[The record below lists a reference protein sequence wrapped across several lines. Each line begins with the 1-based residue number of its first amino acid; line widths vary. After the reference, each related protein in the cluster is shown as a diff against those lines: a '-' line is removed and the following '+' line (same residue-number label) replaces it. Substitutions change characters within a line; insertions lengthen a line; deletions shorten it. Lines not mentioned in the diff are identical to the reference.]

1 MQDKPSLSSY
11 TGLSSSKPD
20 SVMNPVS
27 VQGSKPSL
35 SMYPDLKERLE
46 TDESPMYDI
55 DAVQNFSRTAEEIA
69 EKVIEIDKKLLL
81 SDDSKKERLLEI
93 DAEVSKLREE
103 QQKVAE
109 KMNEPTMSNAL
120 SPIGAFHQDKKAI
133 QNMTAQLR
141 ALYMERDELETKLKP
156 PTDQEKK
163 EALLSFGIGNF
174 GNTSDSAFKD
184 NDFISKYGPKKA
196 YDIYNAAVG
205 DQLSEVDKIDAKKA
219 TTTDEI
225 LSYKFLQHGKIPE
238 LKHVDD
244 SFVNKIVSDVTST
257 KEYSRAT
264 TPDKRKL
271 FDKAVSKAI
280 SELDLK
286 QPEGTEPVDKAELKK
301 SIIANILPRL
311 IRDED
316 GNITVEATKLY
327 AENQLQHV
335 RTMIELHK
343 NAIEDAG
350 LAVSNLASTGATR
363 GMTGL
368 VIGDNSQDVAAADS
382 RVKELEEKHGKENIQ
397 AWYHNLRTEY
407 FNLKDTEKELERML
421 EKPEAR
427 SGIRDIGKAFKT
439 TEGKSLATLQIS
451 DMYKS
456 LRMDK
461 IFKKL
466 ETGDAISYADK
477 KRLETY
483 ATLSYLDSLG
493 NDGMM
498 YNVTH
503 GIINMVPYI
512 ASFAVSGGA
521 FTGTKGVVQ
530 GALKGS
536 TLAAK
541 RVGIGKFKM
550 GLGDMAARSLGA
562 GAQTAVLPQ
571 MYVKNISDLARDNAS
586 LIIDPALGEIA
597 AKIDVNSG
605 LDLGKAV
612 GRGLWSTYSEV
623 FTERMGPYIM
633 KGLGIS
639 KRSLVDGISKQQL
652 FKNTALAGYMQM
664 KGIKTV
670 PELSKQIAKVTGW
683 NGLFEEYLEE
693 LANYY
698 MEGATHPK
706 DLTLP
711 VGKTHKEFFEQ
722 QLTTFLTVAG
732 FSGIMKTGQ
741 VSAQKTIGR
750 NVHFTWDQSG
760 KTQRLSLPRDFYN
773 EIVNAYAENKDP
785 LFGGQI
791 TPILQKYQGKLS
803 KDQFM
808 LTMNLMMKMGKENAQ
823 AEAASQTFPADQ
835 VAKAKGAPEQP
846 GSILDKKFEGNLT
859 QLTPEE
865 RKEVETEN
873 ERITKLYPDLVANNL
888 IAADKE
894 SGQYLEPDKLTMQT
908 FLNQVNSKLESVAEY
923 DERGNI
929 TNPNEEINDLLTKK
943 AVLEEIVTEL
953 EAADVQDFAALP
965 VPDKHKQL
973 EKELA
978 RGFEITGTA
987 SYVGR
992 GPTVEVLEMKL
1003 NDGRTVTAYVD
1014 PTLDKDTKA
1023 EVNKAVLDNKQFS
1036 LRVLKQSEWNPMLE
1050 IMDKETGIPYGDKI
1064 AIVLDGKNVGSVQI
1078 KDYRQQKSKTIQQE
1092 QNKTTAKKKAVAKLN
1107 TVKPKAAAPKSAE
1120 PKIEES
1126 KVQQTKAELDR
1137 LLQERKDK
1145 QGNIGFAFDPKSKAE
1160 DDIKLLKAW
1169 IDYLLAIG
1177 AETLEKIKAAI
1188 MEFAGT
1194 EITDD
1199 QAQYILDE
1207 MTRQRIAAS
1216 DFAKT
1221 LTPEEEK
1228 LIKEGIAAGI
1238 NTITEN
1244 RDIPVNEVLP
1254 TLIEAIQEDENMSP
1268 EEKIV
1273 QIATIVNNQ
1282 EAFLRKI
1289 NVAATLNNKKGIK
1302 FSAAT
1307 ISADDIVM
1315 PEFSGVNFTGDQ
1327 KIDSFLSGFSSV
1339 WRAIADATETNK
1351 DFVERKFYNIAKTKR
1366 FHQEVKNEAQYRHFV
1381 ASLKGVD
1388 YVTDKIAEM
1397 LEKSS
1402 FETAKSIF
1410 AFYGSL
1416 RLVSQFGFIL
1426 QNNVGTMKLLN
1437 SPQRFEDFISTFW
1450 THIQKYI
1457 FRDYTGYAALQSRIK
1472 VHKDEMER
1480 RFLVENR
1487 SYSKFEK
1494 LPAEEKTKL
1503 RIAQHEADLL
1513 LLQEVT
1519 GIKKDVWAGY
1529 FTSQTKETF
1538 AQSSRDSKLETDYGT
1553 YENLLKFDTYRNG
1566 WNRIQSTLAY
1576 NLWYKT
1582 LRTDDNQFD
1591 TTVEEF
1597 EEKFNRFFTQGDESK
1612 GALSNIF
1619 KLSTATAARDEL
1631 ASRGV
1636 DVEGHG
1642 FTSYV
1647 QDNMTFVIAEDIRNA
1662 PVSNELTKFYFNKGT
1677 DAEIIIIDGVSKINK
1692 DDRTKVSALN
1702 MSSEDLW
1709 VHQLFEFMQQGES
1722 YNAWMGQFAD
1732 KPVLY
1737 FLQAPK
1743 RAMPEKD
1750 SAEWQAFIKEFPEFN
1765 QAVDW
1770 IKRKVIH
1777 YYSDIFNKLLPS
1789 LPLDLKTDKEKT
1801 DWKNAQR
1808 QKIAEE
1814 FIYNFAMNTKDIIE
1828 VFDGNFES
1836 YDNDLLGLVKRRGS
1850 SNSTGYV
1857 ALSGVEGGLG
1867 EDYTFVLLD
1876 DMINGI
1882 EVFDGIEFMSG
1893 DYAKRAQV
1901 SIGKIFS
1908 KENVPGMEVL
1918 SSIKGLHSNVNLE
1931 NLRGLTKGNIVNIDL
1946 LAAAFPGSMFEDL
1959 KKFMDKNTIDRLSFG
1974 STTKLSEK
1982 AKGKED
1988 KEKKMMRLWDENGKR
2003 ISNPQLVKDAVIIR
2017 KTSDTYIQQDL
2028 RHDTK
2033 PETKKM
2039 SSQLLSNMRIL
2050 PHGNVIAEKIA
2061 SLQNIVV
2068 SEMIAKVSGVNLEE
2082 ARISWIRE
2090 QVNKNRHEEL
2100 LSMLDKGM
2108 TTFDPGYAS
2117 LIRKLIASHITQN
2130 SLEIPINRVNTQEI
2144 PDPSGLLR
2152 SREISPDGLHV
2163 MLPDIA
2169 SSIQG
2174 ARYAEHEFKGK
2185 VKEAIDHVNA
2195 NKEKYG
2201 DLFDSDGQLMEWEI
2215 SMRDGI
2221 IPGEIIMSTRTPA
2234 DDLHAHTVGRL
2245 AFEIKGG
2252 NFTMLDRQ
2260 SQKASGSD
2268 FDGDQRFNWT
2278 FYRNKAGQ
2286 VITGGSKEG
2295 IANDMLKLIA
2305 EDYTNPAM
2313 NDKINEP
2320 INTNAYKPLV
2330 DKLREKGDK
2339 YSYLDP
2345 RTWND
2350 ARMQNMTGVKL
2361 KGTMTDLVT
2370 VYSLINDM
2378 GIPFKKKIDIN
2389 YEIEYKDEDID
2400 GVNIIEVYQGYNN
2413 ERDSRKFN
2421 YYTTNKDEAKDYG
2434 TKVIR
2439 KIINIGSFL
2448 RKYNIVNGKIEYT
2461 EEFKYE
2467 LETFKLKTGKR
2478 FDILDN
2484 SSEGLKTQYEF
2495 FGHLQNVG
2503 YDGYT
2508 ELIPNYKT
2516 DENTYIVTFPK
2527 SIPLNNIAKDSSGL
2541 LKIHLA
2547 NLLNMAFDNA
2557 KDPKI
2562 EIMGINEITAPMF
2575 VLAMIGNKD
2584 LDTSS
2589 HASIFAH
2596 VEKLSSYFNSPIVKE
2611 YVAAIRRG
2619 KGAIGELDKA
2629 ELKFNI
2635 GRLYGEQA
2643 ANNLF
2648 NLVSYAEDL
2657 SSIRR
2662 FYSLTQKMPNTAAE
2676 LQEARQLY
2684 KRIVNNELD
2693 FISTRNF
2700 LDNNGHLLPEFRIA
2714 TKALQLAE
2722 DFIYRDT
2729 FEYSHTGKKIYK
2741 AIYARIKANNKY
2753 KKYFTQ
2759 DELQALSYCL
2769 NAIAV
2774 HKAIGITL
2782 PQKALHEK
2790 LKAAMPQMRK
2800 DYPNNK
2806 FLQSITIAR
2815 HGINQFLEILQ
2826 DYKYTTISDEKLEEI
2841 RKDFDTLFYNEP
2853 EFANQLALYV
2863 VSKWGTSTSTW
2874 KGSYFNLFSQ
2884 DFRVDL
2890 SKKLMAEFEKWDIEG
2905 LTNAEMLQIAE
2916 LTLKSSKNKT
2926 LRDMS
2931 TMQSRFPAP
2940 YDYNSMATIDS
2951 SVSYEALSGLEDI
2964 SSMDQFIE
2972 YSKQQGIDIA
2982 SLIEVAGTRSTSAV
2996 VAWSKEFIANF
3007 RKQADSIFSDINNSN
3022 LKVRD
3027 MMPADV
3033 AGELLSTDDPAL
3045 SKFVFD
3051 HLRKTYPGVLFF
3063 ESREEFEK
3071 FYIKNGAIG
3080 LNINPNAIGH
3090 AFANAVYID
3099 PVKAVQSTMLHEYG
3113 HIYFDAL
3120 PEDNKVKK
3128 ALRSLYSEQMP
3139 GRSQEDIDEA
3149 IILDIGRAGVDI
3161 AKVEIEESQLD
3172 RFLNLLKRFWRD
3184 VKILFGRYDK
3194 NDLTQ
3199 KLAWAVWSNQGSI
3212 KTNTNYA
3219 DAIIRNMVLSNNKA
3233 DNVQFNGETHT
3244 HYIGDEMIAGVTSTV
3259 QTIMESKFD
3268 QDAKAKEQQIKFD
3281 FDHKKLTHERIEQE
3295 ETEEIRMK
3303 MAQLY
3308 NDITEK
3314 GTVVHAVAESV
3325 FGNHIVTDEEKA
3337 EFIDIKDYYRL
3348 IRQFEE
3354 EKERILGIY
3363 PDAIFYTERQ
3373 IISKKFKIGGFFDL
3387 VVDIGDNKLHLY
3399 DFKTSS
3405 YEYADNTMQPT
3416 EKYKH
3421 AYSMFKAPFSNFAQS
3436 KFNTHMLQTNIYAN
3450 ILEEQEDPTQPG
3462 IKNEVTKITII
3473 PIIRELENGKIKS
3486 ANLAEHHVKIPRGPA
3501 SREIANRLMTIS
3513 LMQRQ
3518 NFYDKYPQ
3526 LKEILEKS
3534 GIAPQIVTDMIMSYH
3549 FFNQFIPDLSKTTR
3563 EDMESFRMAEFG
3575 AMKVELFRLG
3585 YTTADLYGSKAL
3597 PFELLFYN
3605 AMEFHIPKFE
3615 MSRMMDTY
3623 FPEQEVKG
3631 YYVPRDNPA
3640 ATARRWHKL
3649 THEGEE
3655 YILQEAGFATL
3666 KTDDE
3671 VMMVYDMERPT
3682 KEIKRDVYI
3691 YSVINVNP
3699 KAKSVHLRNQATG
3712 HEIVVKLPA
3721 KDSGALKIHKTL
3733 PEGIEDPGSNSY
3745 VPRYLY
3751 EKKAVMERHVDF
3763 NKVIKDK
3770 EGTLNNEAKLTK
3782 RRRDIYFMQGL
3793 FQNRFTTMAETE
3805 VFMKSSDKVNE
3816 LIQHLGMI
3824 NNDVSSHMS
3833 SLLREVAVN
3842 HVFANALAKEHS
3854 FVGPPNQ
3861 PLPMTLNLYY
3871 IITKNPNA
3879 NFMDFDK
3886 FRWVRMAMPQRMHE
3900 AQYIGLT
3907 TYASLMEN
3915 GYKDFQEDN
3924 YILNNLLKEFA
3935 GGKIDYDLA
3944 TDIGED
3950 GYRYWRRPGE
3960 KALEGH
3966 PLERKF
3972 LEIIY
3977 EYHEKFDPE
3986 LIEDVENGMQRRIR
4000 IANVYMTRNEAIKR
4014 WGSKW
4019 GPMFYEKLR
4028 PQKYD
4033 KVRLSLLE
4041 PVRKN
4046 GRWEKKLDKHGN
4058 EIIMTLK
4065 DIKEQYAHM
4074 NLSEEDHKR
4083 HLGPKWM
4090 HIVLRWPGTENVWG
4104 NAGLLNEYIR
4114 RAEMT
4119 YRKGED
4125 VNNLGTILESTKN
4138 TIPVI
4143 GKGIS
4148 PYGTMELV
4156 EAEAKS
4162 LKSMIFRYYM
4172 KDLVGPLEWM
4182 INQYSPEDKDP
4193 TDVMKYIK
4201 EWGEYILYNKKP
4213 QGTFA
4218 GEKISDMIDFFNRL
4232 NSLNKIMWSFKT
4244 QGVNVAIGQTFN
4256 MIREPGMYFRGMSKI
4271 SKNPSNFVKAM
4282 KLAQSLGIAN
4292 IVDDAIFDQVDKEM
4306 RILGVDVK
4314 KIEDK
4319 GYKLMEWAEK
4329 SNQIPILIGSMTDEE
4344 WDAYDINASVIPGK
4358 EKDKLTDYR
4367 RRQILYRIQDIHGDY
4382 SAITMAPWFAHNSGK
4397 AFMQFKKWIPALIWS
4412 QIAPYHIDRNL
4423 MVRSGI
4429 IPTVGILAKIVI
4441 YNNFT
4446 SVGKKQD
4453 DLQRIIED
4461 PKSDNSLVI
4470 ESSRDYFDT
4479 LIKEANGGRIKYK
4492 QLSQSDKKNA
4502 RAALLMVVFKI
4513 LMYLVNEALN
4523 NGPDDPD
4530 EYKKFSI
4537 RNMMPLLKRFEGDV
4551 FWMYSVENWEYFT
4564 TNMIPFVS
4572 ILMDSGKFMVDL
4584 SQFIGSGG
4592 VDGRY
4597 KKETISAWKG
4607 MPKFMLD
4614 ATHFLPA
4621 GSFIRWANQ
4630 KARIKAMKWTKVDLV
4645 DDYGISEEF
4654 LEKNGFDSRY
4664 MSVFDIREKA
4674 MQYKKVYQVMKDAA
4688 TLDALDAKGIGLGM
4702 YFDLTLGEYLLD
4714 QERNELNDALNM
4726 MRLEQMIENG
4736 ELGSSYED
4744 MLEKARELREEE
4756 EKKKSKTKAKIKR
4769 NYYKE
4774 IENYK

>member
-1 MQDKPSLSSY
+1 MQDKPSLSQY
-11 TGLSSSKPD
+11 PDLDKRLQESSMKPVND
-20 SVMNPVS
+20 QRSA
-27 VQGSKPSL
+27 PSL
-35 SMYPDLKERLE
+35 SMYPDLEERLKN
-46 TDESPMYDI
+46 DPSPRYDI
-55 DAVQNFSRTAEEIA
+55 DAVQDIDYTINKAEEQIKA
-69 EKVIEIDKKLLL
+69 IDKEYLL

-103 QQKVAE
+103 QLKVAGQSTKPVLGVPGYPVAGSRE
-109 KMNEPTMSNAL
+109 NR
-120 SPIGAFHQDKKAI
+120 KAV
-133 QNMTAQLR
+133 QNMTVQLR
-141 ALYMERDELETKLKP
+141 ALYMEKDELENKLKP

-163 EALLSFGIGNF
+163 EVLSSYGIGND
-174 GNTSDSAFKD
+174 GSNPESAFKH
-184 NDFISKYGPKKA
+184 NDIITKYGEKRA
-196 YDIYNAAVG
+196 TDIYNIAVEDNLIAA
-205 DQLSEVDKIDAKKA
+205 DKLDVEKA

-238 LKHVDD
+238 LKYVDD
-244 SFVNKIVSDVTST
+244 SFVDKIVSDVTST

-264 TPDKRKL
+264 TPDKRKM

-280 SELDLK
+280 SEHDFK
-286 QPEGTEPVDKAELKK
+286 QPEGAKPIDKAEVKN

-311 IRDED
+311 IRDEE
-316 GNITVEATKLY
+316 GNITPEATKLY
-327 AENQLQHV
+327 TEYQLDHV
-335 RTMIELHK
+335 KTIIDLTK
-343 NAIEDAG
+343 NAIENAG
-350 LAVSNLASTGATR
+350 FSLKVISSPL
-363 GMTGL
+363 GL
-368 VIGDNSQDVAAADS
+368 DDEPGDTEKQ
-382 RVKELEEKHGKENIQ
+382 KELAEKYGYDNVHQWLWHLKK
-397 AWYHNLRTEY
+397 EY

-427 SGIRDIGKAFKT
+427 SGIHDIGKAFKT

-483 ATLSYLDSLG
+483 ATLSYLNSLG
-493 NDGMM
+493 NEGMM

-521 FTGTKGVVQ
+521 FTGTKTAVQ

-541 RVGIGKFKM
+541 RVGIGRFKM

-586 LIIDPALGEIA
+586 LIIDPAIGEIS

-605 LDLGKAV
+605 LDLGKAI

-639 KRSLVDGISKQQL
+639 KKAIVEGISKQQL

-664 KGIKTV
+664 KGIKTAS
-670 PELSKQIAKVTGW
+670 ELSAKIAKTTGW

-698 MEGATHPK
+698 MEGITHAK
-706 DLTLP
+706 DLTFP
-711 VGKTHKEFFEQ
+711 VGKTRNEFFNQ
-722 QLTTFLTVAG
+722 QITTFLTVAG

-741 VSAQKTIGR
+741 VSAQKTIGK
-750 NVHFTWDQSG
+750 NVHFTWDEGG
-760 KTQRLSLPRDFYN
+760 KTQRLTLPRDFYN

-785 LFGGQI
+785 MFGGQI
-791 TPILQKYQGKLS
+791 APILEKYQGKLD
-803 KDQFM
+803 KDQTLLAFK
-808 LTMNLMMKMGKENAQ
+808 LMMKMSQEKFQ
-823 AEAASQTFPADQ
+823 ADTASKTFPEDQ

-846 GSILDKKFEGNLT
+846 GSILDRKFEGNLT

-1036 LRVLKQSEWNPMLE
+1036 LRVLKQSEWNPFLE
-1050 IMDKETGIPYGDKI
+1050 LKDKETGVPYGDKI

-1092 QNKTTAKKKAVAKLN
+1092 QNKTTSKKKAVANLN
-1107 TVKPKAAAPKSAE
+1107 TVKPKAATPKAAE

-1126 KVQQTKAELDR
+1126 KVQAAKAELDK
-1137 LLQERKDK
+1137 LLQERKEK
-1145 QGNIGFAFDPKSKAE
+1145 RGNIGFAFDPQSKAE

-1188 MEFAGT
+1188 REFAGT

-1289 NVAATLNNKKGIK
+1289 NVAATLKNKKGIK
-1302 FSAAT
+1302 FAAAT

-1327 KIDSFLSGFSSV
+1327 KIDSFLAGFSSV

-1381 ASLKGVD
+1381 ANLKGVD

-1402 FETAKSIF
+1402 FDTAKSIF

-1437 SPQRFEDFISTFW
+1437 PPQRFEDFISTFW
-1450 THIQKYI
+1450 THIQKYR
-1457 FRDYTGYAALQSRIK
+1457 FRDYTGYAALQSRIR

-1487 SYSKFEK
+1487 SYSNFEK
-1494 LPAEEKTKL
+1494 LTTEEKTKL

-1513 LLQEVT
+1513 LLQELT
-1519 GIKKDVWAGY
+1519 GIKKDIWAGY
-1529 FTSQTKETF
+1529 FTSQTRETF

-1566 WNRIQSTLAY
+1566 WNRIQSTLTY

-1582 LRTDDNQFD
+1582 LRTDDNKFD

-1619 KLSTATAARDEL
+1619 KLSTATAERDEL

-1750 SAEWQAFIKEFPEFN
+1750 SAEWQAFLKEFPEFDE
-1765 QAVDW
+1765 AVDW
-1770 IKRKVIH
+1770 IKKKVIH
-1777 YYSDIFNKLLPS
+1777 YYSDIFNKLLPTPPS
-1789 LPLDLKTDKEKT
+1789 DLKNDKEKT

-1857 ALSGVEGGLG
+1857 ALSGVEGGLS
-1867 EDYTFVLLD
+1867 DKYTFVLLD
-1876 DMINGI
+1876 DRINGI

-1893 DYAKRAQV
+1893 KYAKRAQV

-1908 KENVPGMEVL
+1908 KQDVAGMEVL
-1918 SSIKGLHSNVNLE
+1918 SSIKGLHSNVSPD

-1982 AKGKED
+1982 AKGKPD

-2050 PHGNVIAEKIA
+2050 PHGNVIAERIA

-2108 TTFDPGYAS
+2108 TTFDPGYAN

-2152 SREISPDGLHV
+2152 SRKISPDGLHV

-2185 VKEAIDHVNA
+2185 VKDAIDHVQA
-2195 NKEKYG
+2195 NHDKFLKDGGIDKYG
-2201 DLFDSDGQLMEWEI
+2201 DLFDSDDQLMEWEI

-2320 INTNAYKPLV
+2320 INTKANDKLV
-2330 DKLREKGDK
+2330 DKLRSEAKK
-2339 YSYLDP
+2339 YSHLDP
-2345 RTWND
+2345 RAWDD

-2378 GIPFKKKIDIN
+2378 GIPFKKKIGIPIGP
-2389 YEIEYKDEDID
+2389 ESTMMLD
-2400 GVNIIEVYQGYNN
+2400 GV
-2413 ERDSRKFN
+2413 
-2421 YYTTNKDEAKDYG
+2421 AKD
-2434 TKVIR
+2434 T
-2439 KIINIGSFL
+2439 
-2448 RKYNIVNGKIEYT
+2448 
-2461 EEFKYE
+2461 
-2467 LETFKLKTGKR
+2467 
-2478 FDILDN
+2478 
-2484 SSEGLKTQYEF
+2484 
-2495 FGHLQNVG
+2495 
-2503 YDGYT
+2503 
-2508 ELIPNYKT
+2508 
-2516 DENTYIVTFPK
+2516 
-2527 SIPLNNIAKDSSGL
+2527 SGL

-2584 LDTSS
+2584 IDTSS

-2596 VEKLSSYFNSPIVKE
+2596 VEKLSTYFNSPIVKE

-2684 KRIVNNELD
+2684 KRIVSNELE
-2693 FISTRNF
+2693 FVSTRNF

-2853 EFANQLALYV
+2853 EFANQLASYV

-2874 KGSYFNLFSQ
+2874 NGSYFNLFSQ

-2905 LTNAEMLQIAE
+2905 LSNAEMLQIAE

-2926 LRDMS
+2926 LRYMS

-3033 AGELLSTDDPAL
+3033 AGELLSTDDPEL

-3051 HLRKTYPGVLFF
+3051 HLRKAYPGVLFF

-3071 FYIKNGAIG
+3071 FAIKNGAIG

-3149 IILDIGRAGVDI
+3149 IVLDIGRAGVDI
-3161 AKVEIEESQLD
+3161 ARVEIEESQLD

-3184 VKILFGRYDK
+3184 VKILFGQYDK

-3219 DAIIRNMVLSNNKA
+3219 DAIIRNMVLANNKA
-3233 DNVQFNGETHT
+3233 NNITYDGSTHT
-3244 HYIGDEMIAGVTSTV
+3244 YTINDYPIPSVSAVLQMFMHPFDIDEGTMA
-3259 QTIMESKFD
+3259 QMMKFD
-3268 QDAKAKEQQIKFD
+3268 HEHMLWTKRRITDSQAKQ
-3281 FDHKKLTHERIEQE
+3281 L
-3295 ETEEIRMK
+3295 RMELADSYDVK
-3303 MAQLY
+3303 R
-3308 NDITEK
+3308 EK
-3314 GTVVHAVAESV
+3314 GTTMHAVAESV
-3325 FGNHIVTDEEKA
+3325 FGNRIITEDEKA
-3337 EFIDIKDYYRL
+3337 EFVNIKDYYSL
-3348 IRQFEE
+3348 VRQLEE
-3354 EKERILGIY
+3354 EKQRILDMH
-3363 PDAIFYTERQ
+3363 PDAIFYTEKQ
-3373 IISKKFKIGGFFDL
+3373 IVSLNSEIGGTFDL
-3387 VVDIGDNKLHLY
+3387 VVDIGEGKLKLY
-3399 DFKTSS
+3399 DFKTVDK
-3405 YEYADNTMQPT
+3405 EIADNEMKPT
-3416 EKYKH
+3416 EGYKNTRT
-3421 AYSMFKAPFSNFAQS
+3421 MFKAPFSSLSQS
-3436 KFNTHMLQTNIYAN
+3436 KANIHTLQTNIYAN
-3450 ILEEQEDPTQPG
+3450 ILEEQEDPNQPG
-3462 IKNEVTKITII
+3462 VKNEVVSITII
-3473 PIIRELENGKIKS
+3473 PIIREIEDGKIKS
-3486 ANLAEHHVKIPRGPA
+3486 ARVAEHFVKVPRNPA
-3501 SREIANRLMTIS
+3501 QINISKRMMDMS

-3518 NFYDKYPQ
+3518 NFKEKYPQ
-3526 LKEILEKS
+3526 LREILVKF
-3534 GIAPQIVTDMIMSYH
+3534 GIAPQLVTDMITAYH
-3549 FFNQFIPDLSKTTR
+3549 YFSQYIPDLSKTSR
-3563 EDMESFRMAEFG
+3563 EDMESFRMMEMG
-3575 AMKVELFRLG
+3575 LIKNKLFTLG

-3605 AMEFHIPKFE
+3605 AMYFDKKKFE
-3615 MSRMMDTY
+3615 MSQFMDTF

-3631 YYVPRDNPA
+3631 YYSPRENPA
-3640 ATARRWHKL
+3640 ATARKWHKI
-3649 THEGEE
+3649 THDGEE
-3655 YILQEAGFATL
+3655 YIVQEAGADNL
-3666 KTDDE
+3666 KENDE

-3682 KEIKRDVYI
+3682 KKVERDVYI
-3691 YSVINVNP
+3691 YNVVSVN
-3699 KAKSVHLRNQATG
+3699 KKTKTLHLRDQITSQ
-3712 HEIVVKLPA
+3712 EVIIKLPA
-3721 KDSGALKIHKTL
+3721 KDNGALKIHKTL
-3733 PEGIEDPGSNSY
+3733 PEGVQDPGSNSY

-3751 EKKAVMERHVDF
+3751 EKNSVMERHVNFDEI
-3763 NKVIKDK
+3763 IKDENLK
-3770 EGTLNNEAKLTK
+3770 PKDATQMSK
-3782 RRRDIYFMQGL
+3782 RRRDVNFIFGL
-3793 FQNRFTTMAETE
+3793 FRNRMSTMAEAE
-3805 VFMKSSDKVNE
+3805 DFMNNSDKVNE
-3816 LIQHLGMI
+3816 LIQQLGVVNNEVSDHLAKI
-3824 NNDVSSHMS
+3824 
-3833 SLLREVAVN
+3833 LREVAVN
-3842 HVFANALAKEHS
+3842 HVFAKALAKEHS
-3854 FVGPPNQ
+3854 FDGDLVQ
-3861 PLPMTLNLYY
+3861 PLPMTLNIFY
-3871 IITKNPNA
+3871 IITGDKNA
-3879 NFMDFDK
+3879 NFMEFDRFK
-3886 FRWVRMAMPQRMHE
+3886 AIRLLMPQRMIE
-3900 AQYIGLT
+3900 AQYVGISAYL
-3907 TYASLMEN
+3907 SLFEN
-3915 GYKDFQEDN
+3915 SYKDFQEEN
-3924 YILNNLLKEFA
+3924 YILNNLLKKYID
-3935 GGKIDYDLA
+3935 KIDYNLA
-3944 TDIGED
+3944 TVELDD
-3950 GYRYWRRPGE
+3950 GYIYWRKPKE
-3960 KALEGH
+3960 KALDGH
-3966 PLERKF
+3966 PLEAEF
-3972 LEIIY
+3972 LTEIY
-3977 EYHEKFDPE
+3977 KYHEKYDPE
-3986 LIEDVENGMQRRIR
+3986 LIDQVDSGVIKRIR
-4000 IANVYMTRNEAIKR
+4000 VANVYMTRNEAIEK
-4014 WGSKW
+4014 WGSKY
-4019 GPMFYEKLR
+4019 GPVFYEKLK

-4033 KVRLSLLE
+4033 SVRLVLLQPKKIGLGWKE
-4041 PVRKN
+4041 ALDGKKN
-4046 GRWEKKLDKHGN
+4046 KVIL
-4058 EIIMTLK
+4058 TLK
-4065 DIKEQYAHM
+4065 EIKEQYAY
-4074 NLSEEDHKR
+4074 NDLSPEELKK
-4083 HLGPKWM
+4083 HLGPKWRHVVM
-4090 HIVLRWPGTENVWG
+4090 RFPGTQNVWG
-4104 NAGLLNEYIR
+4104 SAGLLNEYIR
-4114 RAEMT
+4114 RAEAI
-4119 YRKGED
+4119 YRKGQD
-4125 VNNLGTILESTKN
+4125 INNLDTILQSKKN
-4138 TIPVI
+4138 TIPII
-4143 GKGIS
+4143 GKGVS
-4148 PYGTMELV
+4148 PFGTKKYV
-4156 EAEAKS
+4156 EAEAKA
-4162 LKSMIFRYYM
+4162 LKSMIFRYHM

-4182 INQYSPEDKDP
+4182 IDQYKQVSGDSS
-4193 TDVMKYIK
+4193 TIMKYIK
-4201 EWGEYILYNKKP
+4201 EWGEYILYNKQP
-4213 QGTFA
+4213 QGLLKSEQLDDA
-4218 GEKISDMIDFFNRL
+4218 IDFFNRM
-4232 NSLNKIMWSFKT
+4232 NSLNKIMFSLKT
-4244 QGVNVAIGQTFN
+4244 QGVNLAIGQTLD
-4256 MIREPGMYFRGMSKI
+4256 IVREPGAYFRGMNLI
-4271 SKNPSNFVKAM
+4271 RKNPANFMKAM
-4282 KLAQSLGIAN
+4282 NLAKSLGIAN
-4292 IVDDAIFDQVDKEM
+4292 IVDDAIFDQADKEM
-4306 RILGVDVK
+4306 RLLGVDIK
-4314 KIEDK
+4314 KVEDV
-4319 GYKLMEWAEK
+4319 GYSFMEWAEK
-4329 SNQIPILIGSMTDEE
+4329 ANQIPILIGSMTDKE
-4344 WDAYDINASVIPGK
+4344 WNAYDNKAAIVEGK
-4358 EKDKLTDYR
+4358 EKDRLTDYR

-4382 SAITMAPWFAHNSGK
+4382 SAITMAPWFVYTEGK
-4397 AFMQFKKWIPALIWS
+4397 AFMQFKKWIPAMIWS

-4429 IPTVGILAKIVI
+4429 LPTMKLIFKWMQ
-4441 YNNFT
+4441 YNSK
-4446 SVGKKQD
+4446 SVEKRQAE
-4453 DLQRIIED
+4453 LQRVIED
-4461 PKSDNSLVI
+4461 PASENNLVI
-4470 ESSRDYFDT
+4470 ESTQSYLDT
-4479 LIKEANGGRIKYK
+4479 LIRETNGNRIKYAE
-4492 QLSQSDKKNA
+4492 LSESDKKNV
-4502 RAALLMVVFKI
+4502 RSALLMIIFKI
-4513 LMYLVNEALN
+4513 LMFLVYEALN

-4530 EYKKFSI
+4530 RYRKFNV
-4537 RNMMPLLKRFEGDV
+4537 RHFMPLLKRFEGDV
-4551 FWMYSVENWEYFT
+4551 FWMYSMDNWEYFAK
-4564 TNMIPFVS
+4564 NMIPAAS
-4572 ILMDSGKFMVDL
+4572 IILDGAKFLSDL
-4584 SQFIGSGG
+4584 GQYYIPGGEIG
-4592 VDGRY
+4592 VY
-4597 KKETISAWKG
+4597 KKETISAYKG
-4607 MPKFMLD
+4607 MPKFLLS

-4630 KARIKAMKWTKVDLV
+4630 FARIKYMNWTKVDIMEE
-4645 DDYGISEEF
+4645 YGVTEE
-4654 LEKNGFDSRY
+4654 LLDKLGLDSRY
-4664 MSVFDIREKA
+4664 MSIMDIRESA
-4674 MQYKKVYQVMKDAA
+4674 MEYKKNYKIMKDAA
-4688 TLDALDAKGIGLGM
+4688 LYDALNDNGIGIGM
-4702 YFDLTLGEYLLD
+4702 YYDLTLGEYLLD
-4714 QERNELNDALNM
+4714 QERNEFTDAINGML
-4726 MRLEQMIENG
+4726 MRRMIQEG
-4736 ELGSSYED
+4736 ELGEWNTIIQ
-4744 MLEKARELREEE
+4744 KAEEMKKEEE
-4756 EKKKSKTKAKIKR
+4756 ERKSRTNKKIKK
-4769 NYYKE
+4769 NFQEKS
-4774 IENYK
+4774 ENYR